1 MSTLATKIRRL
12 LADPPPAYAFEI
24 SEGGVAWAAIAD
36 DGPPQVGFERFPS
49 PVLEVSPL
57 KDNILDAE
65 LFGETI
71 EHIALASPAKRR
83 TAALILPDYCGRV
96 MVLDFD
102 TFPSKPEE
110 REALVKFRMKKSVPY
125 DIDTAAVSFAVQHQ
139 DGKRHEI
146 VAAVVALE
154 IIARYETVFHGQG
167 FQTGLVTTSAIAA
180 LDLIRTPGVAVAAR
194 LSGRLLSV
202 SVVENGRIKLV
213 RCVELPDVTREE
225 MEGVLI
231 PTLAYIEDELK
242 ARPETLLV
250 CGFGTHDDEVSWLGE
265 FGLRVEPL
273 RSRLATPTQQNA
285 GLLGYLER
293 SEAA

>member
-1 MSTLATKIRRL
+1 MANLAQQLRRL
-12 LADPPPAYAFEI
+12 LADPPPTYAFEI
-24 SEGGVAWAAIAD
+24 SEGGIAWAALAD
-36 DGPPQVGFERFPS
+36 DGPPRSGFERFPGA
-49 PVLEVSPL
+49 VLEVSPL
-57 KDNILDAE
+57 KDNILDAD
-65 LFGETI
+65 LFSETI
-71 EHIALASPAKRR
+71 EHIALSAPGKRR

-102 TFPSKPEE
+102 TFPSKAEE

-125 DIDTAAVSFAVQHQ
+125 DIDTAAVSFAVQHH

-146 VAAVVALE
+146 VAAVVSLE
-154 IIARYETVFHGQG
+154 IVARYESVFHARG
-167 FQTGLVTTSAIAA
+167 FHTGLVTTSSIAA
-180 LDLIRTPGVAVAAR
+180 LDLIRTPGVTVAAR
-194 LSGRLLSV
+194 LNGRTLSV
-202 SVVENGRIKLV
+202 SVVEDGRIKLV
-213 RCVELPDVTREE
+213 RCVELPDISRTE

-250 CGFGTHDDEVSWLGE
+250 CGFGTHDDEVSWLSE

-273 RSRLATPTQQNA
+273 RSRLGTPTQQNA

-293 SEAA
+293 AEAA

>member
-1 MSTLATKIRRL
+1 MSLTNKLRRL
-12 LADPPPAYAFEI
+12 IADPPPAYAFEL
-24 SEGGVAWAAIAD
+24 SEAGIAWAAMND
-36 DGPPQVGFERFPS
+36 DGPARTGFAPFPG
-49 PVLEVSPL
+49 PVLEISPL
-57 KDNILDAE
+57 KDNILDAG
-65 LFGETI
+65 LFGETL
-71 EHIALASPAKRR
+71 EGIALSAPAKRR

-102 TFPSKPEE
+102 TFPSKNEE

-139 DGKRHEI
+139 DGKNYEI

-154 IIARYETVFHGQG
+154 IVARYETVFHAHG
-167 FQTGLVTTSAIAA
+167 FHTGLVTTAAISA
-180 LDLIRTPGVAVAAR
+180 LDLIDAPGIAVAAR
-194 LSGRLLSV
+194 LNGRTLSV
-202 SVVENGRIKLV
+202 SVVEGGRIKLV

-225 MEGVLI
+225 MENVLI

-242 ARPETLLV
+242 TRPETLLV
-250 CGFGTHDDEVSWLGE
+250 CGFGTQDDEVSWLRE

-273 RSRLATPTQQNA
+273 RSRLGSPTQQNA

>member
-1 MSTLATKIRRL
+1 MANLAQQLRRL

-24 SEGGVAWAAIAD
+24 SESGIAWAATD
-36 DGPPQVGFERFPS
+36 DGPPRSGFERFPG
-49 PVLEVSPL
+49 PAVEVSPL
-57 KDNILDAE
+57 KDNILDAD
-65 LFGETI
+65 LFSETI
-71 EHIALASPAKRR
+71 EHIALAAPAKRR

-102 TFPSKPEE
+102 TLPSKAEE

-146 VAAVVALE
+146 VAAVVSLE
-154 IIARYETVFHGQG
+154 IVARYESVFHSRG
-167 FQTGLVTTSAIAA
+167 FHTGLVTTSSIAA
-180 LDLIRTPGVAVAAR
+180 LNLIRTAGVTVAAR
-194 LSGRLLSV
+194 LNGRMLTV
-202 SVVENGRIKLV
+202 SVVEDGRIKLV
-213 RCVELPDVTREE
+213 RCVELPDISRTE

-242 ARPETLLV
+242 ARPQTLLV
-250 CGFGTHDDEVSWLGE
+250 CGFGTQDGEVSWLSE

-273 RSRLATPTQQNA
+273 RSRLGTPNQSNA

-293 SEAA
+293 AEAA

>member
-1 MSTLATKIRRL
+1 MAHFVQQIRRL
-12 LADPPPAYAFEI
+12 LADPPPSYVFEI
-24 SEGGVAWAAIAD
+24 SEGGIAWAALSE
-36 DGPPQVGFERFPS
+36 DGPPRSGFERFPG

-71 EHIALASPAKRR
+71 EQIAVSAPAKRR

-102 TFPSKPEE
+102 TFPSKAEE

-139 DGKRHEI
+139 DGKRFEI

-154 IIARYETVFHGQG
+154 IVARYETVFHARG
-167 FQTGLVTTSAIAA
+167 FHTGLVTTSSIAA
-180 LDLIRTPGVAVAAR
+180 LDLITTPGVTVAAR
-194 LSGRLLSV
+194 LNGRTLSV
-202 SVVENGRIKLV
+202 SVVEDGRIKLV
-213 RCVELPDVTREE
+213 RCVELPDITRAE

-242 ARPETLLV
+242 ARPEKLLV

-265 FGLRVEPL
+265 FGLQVEPL
-273 RSRLATPTQQNA
+273 RSRMGTPTQQNA

>member
-1 MSTLATKIRRL
+1 MATLAQKIRRL
-12 LADPPPAYAFEI
+12 LADPPPAYAFEL
-24 SEGGVAWAAIAD
+24 SEEGIAWAMID
-36 DGPPQVGFERFPS
+36 EHGPPRSGFEGFPGQ
-49 PVLEVSPL
+49 VLEVTPL
-57 KDNILDAE
+57 KDNVLDPD
-65 LFGETI
+65 LLGETI
-71 EHIALASPAKRR
+71 EQIALTSPAKRR

-102 TFPSKPEE
+102 TFPTKAEE

-139 DGKRHEI
+139 DGKRCEI
-146 VAAVVALE
+146 VAAVVSLD
-154 IIARYETVFHGQG
+154 IVARYETVFHARG
-167 FQTGLVTTSAIAA
+167 FHTGLITTSSIAA
-180 LDLIRTPGVAVAAR
+180 LDLIRTPGVSVAAR
-194 LSGRLLSV
+194 LSGRTLSV
-202 SVVENGRIKLV
+202 SVVEDGRIKLV
-213 RCVELPDVTREE
+213 RCVELPAITREE

-242 ARPETLLV
+242 TRPETLLV
-250 CGFGTHDDEVSWLGE
+250 CGFGTQDEEVNWLGE

-273 RSRLATPTQQNA
+273 RSRLGTPTQQNA

>member
-1 MSTLATKIRRL
+1 MANFLQSIRRL
-12 LADPPPAYAFEI
+12 VSDPPPAYAFEI
-24 SEGGVAWAAIAD
+24 SESGIAWAAIGD
-36 DGPPQVGFERFPS
+36 EGPPRSGFERFPS
-49 PVLEVSPL
+49 PTLEVTPL
-57 KDNILDAE
+57 KDNILDAD
-65 LFGETI
+65 LLGETI
-71 EHIALASPAKRR
+71 EGIALAAPAKRR
-83 TAALILPDYCGRV
+83 TAVLILPDYCGRV

-125 DIDTAAVSFAVQHQ
+125 DIDTAAISFAVQHQ

-154 IIARYETVFHGQG
+154 IVARYETVFHSRG
-167 FQTGLVTTSAIAA
+167 FHTGLITTSSIAA
-180 LDLIRTPGVAVAAR
+180 LELIRTPGVAVAAR
-194 LSGRLLSV
+194 LNGRTLSV
-202 SVVENGRIKLV
+202 SVVEDGRIKLV
-213 RCVELPDVTREE
+213 RCVELPDLTREE

-250 CGFGTHDDEVSWLGE
+250 CGFGTNGDEVSWLSE

-273 RSRLATPTQQNA
+273 RSRLGTPTQQNA

>member
-1 MSTLATKIRRL
+1 MSNLANSIRKL
-12 LADPPPAYAFEI
+12 LADPPPAYVFEM
-24 SEGGVAWAAIAD
+24 SETGIAWAAVAE
-36 DGPPQVGFERFPS
+36 DGPSRSGFEPFPM
-49 PVLEVSPL
+49 PVLEITPL

-65 LFGETI
+65 LLGETI
-71 EHIALASPAKRR
+71 ERIALSAPAKRR

-102 TFPSKPEE
+102 TFPSKAEE

-125 DIDTAAVSFAVQHQ
+125 DIDTAAVSFAIQHQ
-139 DGKRHEI
+139 DGKHFEI

-154 IIARYETVFHGQG
+154 IVARYETVFHSRG
-167 FQTGLVTTSAIAA
+167 FHTGLITTSSIAA
-180 LDLIRTPGVAVAAR
+180 LDLISTPGVAVAAR
-194 LSGRLLSV
+194 LNGRTLSV

-213 RCVELPDVTREE
+213 RCVELPDITRQE

-250 CGFGTHDDEVSWLGE
+250 CGFGTNDDEVSWLSE
-265 FGLRVEPL
+265 FGLQVQPL
-273 RSRLATPTQQNA
+273 SSRLGTPTQQNA

-293 SEAA
+293 AEAA

>member
-1 MSTLATKIRRL
+1 LTQQIRRL
-12 LADPPPAYAFEI
+12 LADPGPAYAFEI
-24 SEGGVAWAAIAD
+24 SEGGIAWAALGD
-36 DGPPQVGFERFPS
+36 EGPLRSGFERFTRPT
-49 PVLEVSPL
+49 LEVSPL
-57 KDNILDAE
+57 KDNILDAD
-65 LFGETI
+65 LLGDTI
-71 EHIALASPAKRR
+71 EKIALEAPAKRR
-83 TAALILPDYCGRV
+83 TAALILPDYCGRI

-102 TFPSKPEE
+102 TFPSKTEE

-139 DGKRHEI
+139 DGKRFEI

-154 IIARYETVFHGQG
+154 IVARYETVFHSHG
-167 FQTGLVTTSAIAA
+167 FHTGLVTTSSIAA
-180 LDLIRTPGVAVAAR
+180 LDLINTPGVAVAAR
-194 LSGRLLSV
+194 LSGRTLSV
-202 SVVENGRIKLV
+202 SVVEDGRIKLV

-250 CGFGTHDDEVSWLGE
+250 CGFGTHDDEVSWLSE
-265 FGLRVEPL
+265 FGLKVEPL
-273 RSRLATPTQQNA
+273 RSRLGTPTQQNA

>member
-1 MSTLATKIRRL
+1 MANLAQQLRRL
-12 LADPPPAYAFEI
+12 LADPPPSYAFEI
-24 SEGGVAWAAIAD
+24 SESGIAWAAIAD
-36 DGPPQVGFERFPS
+36 DGSHRSGFERFPG
-49 PVLEVSPL
+49 PTLEISPL
-57 KDNILDAE
+57 KDNILDPD
-65 LFGETI
+65 FFSDTI
-71 EHIALASPAKRR
+71 ERIAMAAPAKRR

-102 TFPSKPEE
+102 TFPSNAEE

-125 DIDTAAVSFAVQHQ
+125 DIDTAAVSFAVQYQ
-139 DGKRHEI
+139 DGKHFEI

-154 IIARYETVFHGQG
+154 IVARYESVFHARG
-167 FQTGLVTTSAIAA
+167 FHTGLVTTSSIAA
-180 LDLIRTPGVAVAAR
+180 LDLISTPGVAVAAR
-194 LSGRLLSV
+194 LSGRALTV

-213 RCVELPDVTREE
+213 RCVELPDVTRAE

-273 RSRLATPTQQNA
+273 RGRMGTPNELNA